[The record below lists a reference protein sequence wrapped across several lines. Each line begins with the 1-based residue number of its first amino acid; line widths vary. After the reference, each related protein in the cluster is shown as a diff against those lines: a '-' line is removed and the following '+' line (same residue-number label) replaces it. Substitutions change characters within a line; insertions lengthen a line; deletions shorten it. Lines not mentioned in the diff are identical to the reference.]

1 MVLKNKQPVILPVKW
16 IYLGIAG
23 IAIQDKHATA
33 KTIGTSNK
41 LRRGTL
47 FYEGKRGLWG
57 GHFAWKTIGGKRS
70 VQGGDRFLLG
80 ELLGKVGHL
89 PSSCWSCKTVWTC
102 NVRMSTPIEVWNWHS
117 FPVGVRTWRRA
128 LVPEGSPFWP
138 PDSFLHEVS
147 LFLIFPVASC
157 ADNRHVDS

>member
-1 MVLKNKQPVILPVKW
+1 MVLKNKQPVILPVKC

-23 IAIQDKHATA
+23 IAIQDKYATA

-41 LRRGTL
+41 WRRGTL
-47 FYEGKRGLWG
+47 FYGEKGGLWG
-57 GHFAWKTIGGKRS
+57 GRFAFSCNKTIGGKQR

-102 NVRMSTPIEVWNWHS
+102 KVRMSTPIEVWNWQVFLLGS
-117 FPVGVRTWRRA
+117 
-128 LVPEGSPFWP
+128 VP
-138 PDSFLHEVS
+138 DVQQ
-147 LFLIFPVASC
+147 
-157 ADNRHVDS
+157 